1 MSGPEATPVHYEQTV
16 TLSYHG
22 TECQALR
29 RGIEDE
35 SGVSAEEKCIA
46 LNAVDAGEVPDVD
59 LLVGR
64 CRLTR

>member
-1 MSGPEATPVHYEQTV
+1 M
-16 TLSYHG
+16 SYHG